1 MNMRY
6 AAKRPARSCRRFET
20 RVGRI
25 FTAPEGRGLSP
36 RSSSAQGFTLI
47 ELMVVIV
54 LVGTLLAVLGSKIIG
69 NKQRGEWKIAQTQLS
84 TLSQKVD
91 SYQSDVGS
99 LPDSLDQLVT
109 APSNAT
115 GWLGPYAK
123 ASEFKDP
130 WQHAIEYRH
139 PGENGAPYQLV
150 SLGVDGKP
158 GGEGVDKDIVAP

>member
-1 MNMRY
+1 MKMRPTPSRSVRIRN
-6 AAKRPARSCRRFET
+6 RPQNRQGS
-20 RVGRI
+20 
-25 FTAPEGRGLSP
+25 L
-36 RSSSAQGFTLI
+36 GFTLL

-84 TLSQKVD
+84 TLSQKVE

-123 ASEFKDP
+123 AGDFKDP
-130 WQHAIEYRH
+130 WQHQIEYHR
-139 PGENGAPYQLV
+139 PGENNSPYQLI
-150 SLGVDGKP
+150 SYGVDGKP
-158 GGEGVDKDIVAP
+158 GGEGVDKDITAP

>member
-1 MNMRY
+1 MTMRNVATSPHRSVARFS
-6 AAKRPARSCRRFET
+6 AAPK
-20 RVGRI
+20 
-25 FTAPEGRGLSP
+25 GRGVIS
-36 RSSSAQGFTLI
+36 RSSLAQGFTLI

-84 TLSQKVD
+84 TLSQKVE
-91 SYQSDVGS
+91 SYQSDTGS

-109 APSNAT
+109 APSNAP
-115 GWLGPYAK
+115 GWLGPYAQAK
-123 ASEFKDP
+123 EFKDP
-130 WQHAIEYRH
+130 WQHPIEYRH
-139 PGENGAPYQLV
+139 PGDNNAPYELI